1 MIRNISPLTL
11 SAVVAVSIFPQ
22 VASLSATDAN
32 SSATLDAIV
41 QKDSTLRAALSSNDK
56 AERGIREQF
65 GKELSALRKARL
77 QALEQAFARASTKRD
92 TEAVAALATLINNL
106 KDEAPSEPTSLQDE
120 ESLVGTT
127 FKWGNFVMFL
137 APDGVSW
144 FVNMG
149 ADREVHRFSWKPA
162 GKDKIKW
169 RTTHPDPKKQNSTI
183 TIDRDKFVLRGD
195 DTGSEERG
203 TVFRP

>member
-1 MIRNISPLTL
+1 MISNVSPSVLFAL
-11 SAVVAVSIFPQ
+11 IIACVCSQ
-22 VASLSATDAN
+22 VAGMSAADAN

-65 GKELSALRKARL
+65 GEELSALRKARL

-92 TEAVAALATLINNL
+92 TEAVAALATLINSL
-106 KDEAPSEPTSLQDE
+106 KDEAPGEPISLQDE
-120 ESLVGTT
+120 ESLVGTA

-149 ADREVHRFSWKPA
+149 ADRDVHRFSWKPT
-162 GKDKIKW
+162 GTNRIKL

-183 TIDRDKFVLRGD
+183 TVDGDKFLLKGD